1 MLIAR
6 CIPTILP
13 RLTIDE
19 SLEITKI
26 YSVSGMLP
34 PHMPLILQPPF
45 RTPHHTVSC
54 VKLVGDGCIPCPG
67 EMSLAHH
74 GILFLH
80 ELSEYGQN
88 MLEVVCQS
96 LEDKAVKISR
106 AQGTITYP
114 ANSILTA
121 SIKPCPCGYF
131 GDPVQGCTC
140 SAKAITQYYKRFS
153 GSFLSRFDIQVEVP
167 RVDYEKLA
175 DKRQVENSETI
186 RRRVQAARER
196 QLERFKGTKYSCNS
210 EMGPKEVRE
219 FCQTDAS
226 GEKLLKAAVQQLHLS
241 IKAYHRALKLARTI
255 ADVAG
260 SEMILAN
267 HIAEAIHYRL
277 RTEV

>member
-1 MLIAR
+1 MALAR
-6 CIPTILP
+6 CIPSILP
-13 RLTIDE
+13 RLTMGE

-26 YSVSGMLP
+26 YSVGGMLP
-34 PHMPLILQPPF
+34 PHLPLIVQRPF

-67 EMSLAHH
+67 EMSLAHC

-88 MLEVVCQS
+88 MLEVVRQS

-114 ANSILTA
+114 ANFILAA

-131 GDPVQGCTC
+131 GDPVQGCIC

-153 GSFLSRFDIQVEVP
+153 GSFLSRFDIHVEVP

-175 DKRQVENSETI
+175 DKRRVENSETI

-196 QLERFKGTKYSCNS
+196 QAR
-210 EMGPKEVRE
+210 
-219 FCQTDAS
+219 
-226 GEKLLKAAVQQLHLS
+226 AVQ
-241 IKAYHRALKLARTI
+241 R
-255 ADVAG
+255 
-260 SEMILAN
+260 N
-267 HIAEAIHYRL
+267 
-277 RTEV
+277 EVLL